1 MQIDVKSMEVART
14 APVKSSSETDRQA
27 RKRRRR
33 SAYAKSEVTRRKI
46 LDVAASLFSRKGY
59 ASTSLRD
66 IAGRTQI
73 MSGSIYYYFASKEE
87 ILDAV
92 LQEGLHALQD
102 AVKQAVEALPK
113 DCSPRQQ
120 LETAIQAHLAAV
132 LSKSD
137 YIRANVS
144 EFQRA
149 PRAIRARNLQLR
161 QEYANY
167 WRSLLDRAQKS
178 KDIRANVDLS
188 LLRLF
193 IIGALNWSA
202 DWFNPKKQPVE
213 KLAAKMF
220 DYIYSGVGPA
230 RRT

>member
-1 MQIDVKSMEVART
+1 METARH
-14 APVKSSSETDRQA
+14 ETDRLA
-27 RKRRRR
+27 KKSRRRA
-33 SAYAKSEVTRRKI
+33 AYAKSEVTRRKI

-59 ASTSLRD
+59 AATSLRD

-102 AVKQAVEALPK
+102 AVKQAVEGLAK
-113 DCSPRQQ
+113 TSSQRQR
-120 LETAIQAHLAAV
+120 LEVAIHAHLAAV

-161 QEYANY
+161 QEYADY
-167 WRSLLDRAQKS
+167 WRSLLEQAQGS

-202 DWFNPKKQPVE
+202 DWFHPKKQPVE
-213 KLAAKMF
+213 ELASKMF
-220 DYIYSGVGPA
+220 DYIYSGVGPT
-230 RRT
+230 RRS